1 MRTSFAALR
10 KNKHWSV
17 NNKTEEDMLI
27 EVSVPSSN
35 DTSFE
40 ELSDNNRTRERRST
54 SDKASAVIE
63 TAVFIDQA
71 LYDQMRRTFPSDTD
85 RQLSTFVLTM
95 MNAVNFHEFIVIKI
109 LLFQNN

>member
-1 MRTSFAALR
+1 MCFTHILFVALR

-17 NNKTEEDMLI
+17 DNKTEEELFI
-27 EVSVPSSN
+27 EVPASSTN
-35 DTSFE
+35 VTSFE

-71 LYDQMRRTFPSDTD
+71 LYDQMRRTFPTDTD

-95 MNAVNFHEFIVIKI
+95 MNAVN
-109 LLFQNN
+109 LFQFVYL